1 MMFSSTLALHYPCA
15 EFRLCDQVIAIAA
28 GDPMFDKLHD
38 IGDVEKLMPGK
49 VGTQHQKF
57 LALSLPFAK
66 ILQGS
71 SQQCFEQ

>member
-49 VGTQHQKF
+49 VGNP
-57 LALSLPFAK
+57 APEISGPLPPLCQDFTRQ
-66 ILQGS
+66 LPTV
-71 SQQCFEQ
+71 F